1 MKRMEICS
9 ESKYVGAIQRF
20 SVTKDLYVKYVLQQR
35 NSYVELENYTNS
47 WVHLPTCRL
56 FVTGN
61 SDKFY
66 CAKKVALLVS
76 LKIKCNFCRKGG
88 KEKRKLQK

>member
-47 WVHLPTCRL
+47 
-56 FVTGN
+56 
-61 SDKFY
+61 
-66 CAKKVALLVS
+66 
-76 LKIKCNFCRKGG
+76 
-88 KEKRKLQK
+88 